1 MKKRLAA
8 FMLAFLFIS
17 IIGIAMAFKLLVS
30 AIRYRKGT
38 VAAFT
43 LIALLFYA
51 MLFLLVLL

>member
-1 MKKRLAA
+1 MTI

-30 AIRYRKGT
+30 AIRYHKGT

-51 MLFLLVLL
+51 MLFLLILL